1 MSRWAIWSSVLSA
14 FRGKA
19 LAIDLI
25 PKRREPLPL
34 SKIVI
39 ARQFCGPP
47 NSGNGGYVCGVL
59 AKDFAGAAT
68 SVLRARVP
76 LDVKLSLRLEDG
88 VMQLTDA
95 AGALVGEAEPAGAA
109 LLPTPPEPPSL
120 RAAFAAGARFAG
132 HDQAIHPIC
141 FTCGP
146 ERREGDGLRVF
157 AGQIEGAPAGRVACV
172 WSPHIDFADP
182 QGLVPAEVVWA
193 ALDCPGF
200 FAWVA
205 KEGRH
210 GALLGTM
217 TGEVLRRPRAGED
230 HVVMAWPLE
239 RQGRKETSGVALFSL
254 GGELL
259 ARGHQVWIM
268 STAPVQAAA

>member
-1 MSRWAIWSSVLSA
+1 
-14 FRGKA
+14 
-19 LAIDLI
+19 LA
-25 PKRREPLPL
+25 
-34 SKIVI
+34 KIVI

-59 AKDFAGAAT
+59 AKEVEGPAT

-76 LDVKLSLRLEDG
+76 LDVNLDLRKEDG

-95 AGALVGEAEPAGAA
+95 EGQLVGHGQPADAA
-109 LLPTPPEPPSL
+109 LLPKPPEPPSM
-120 RAAFAAGARFAG
+120 REAKRAGARYLG
-132 HDQAIHPIC
+132 HDQSIHPTC
-141 FTCGP
+141 FTCAP

-157 AGQIEGAPAGRVACV
+157 PGQIEGAPAGHVACI
-172 WSPHIDFADP
+172 WIPDMAFADAE
-182 QGLVPAEVVWA
+182 GLVTSEVIWA

-200 FAWVA
+200 FSWVV

-217 TGEVLRRPRAGED
+217 TGEVRRRPHAGHEYI
-230 HVVMAWPLE
+230 VMAWPLE
-239 RQGRKETSGVALFSL
+239 REGRKETAGVALFAMN
-254 GGELL
+254 GEVL

-268 STAPVQAAA
+268 SVPPGQAQAQGQATATA